1 VKLSAPAVE
10 RGVRAQARREL
21 RESRLLWKEYR
32 QHRTRWW
39 RRNRN
44 FRAALGSVYILAIL
58 FLVAVRSGRALA
70 LLCVVAL
77 YASGTALFRCA
88 NYYARVLRGYDRA
101 VLVALPVPDDE
112 YLRHESRRFFRS
124 CVGAFA
130 VFVLA
135 YGAYAIVHG
144 NLWHDLGAILVAAV
158 LQTFSGLCIGMAVL
172 AYRPEW
178 IRTSAIFPFYGLMI
192 VCLYLPED
200 GLRFLW
206 SATLITPAGWVAH
219 GFGAMVGS
227 ADSSERFWFLPAF
240 ILSAVLPL
248 VLRKLRSRLASELAS
263 PDSAFDA
270 VFVPASGDDHEQTQ
284 MAEPS
289 RTGQLWPADIPL
301 IRELKGAD
309 WTRLGWIER
318 IVAGLLTDR
327 QKVVA
332 EFMLV
337 DDLGTWSKKWR
348 TAAIVTAMGVA
359 LTLATPS
366 LPSWLFFLPM
376 VFAGFMSAPILGGSW
391 PGFKG
396 PTASGFVLPA
406 YASFPIGYGEIS
418 RVMLKTNVIR
428 ALTWAPLAIIYAVA
442 LARRLGYSFGYGSAI
457 GCDVVLILMALQ
469 PVIVAGHFSSG
480 SNDTRQ
486 INWQTILFFGFALVL
501 LITMLVATFMM
512 FIVPTLLV
520 QAIAIAVVF
529 TMSLAGW
536 AAYKLL
542 LERGRIDLLSRPSAQ

>member
-1 VKLSAPAVE
+1 
-10 RGVRAQARREL
+10 
-21 RESRLLWKEYR
+21 
-32 QHRTRWW
+32 
-39 RRNRN
+39 
-44 FRAALGSVYILAIL
+44 
-58 FLVAVRSGRALA
+58 
-70 LLCVVAL
+70 
-77 YASGTALFRCA
+77 
-88 NYYARVLRGYDRA
+88 
-101 VLVALPVPDDE
+101 
-112 YLRHESRRFFRS
+112 
-124 CVGAFA
+124 
-130 VFVLA
+130 
-135 YGAYAIVHG
+135 
-144 NLWHDLGAILVAAV
+144 
-158 LQTFSGLCIGMAVL
+158 
-172 AYRPEW
+172 
-178 IRTSAIFPFYGLMI
+178 MI

-248 VLRKLRSRLASELAS
+248 VLRKLRSRLASELVS

-289 RTGQLWPADIPL
+289 RTGQLRPVDIPL
-301 IRELKGAD
+301 VHELKGAD

-337 DDLGTWSKKWR
+337 DDLGSWSKKWR

-442 LARRLGYSFGYGSAI
+442 LARRLGYSFGYGTAI

-512 FIVPTLLV
+512 FIVPTLSV

-536 AAYKLL
+536 AAYKML

>member
-10 RGVRAQARREL
+10 RGIRAQARREL
-21 RESRLLWKEYR
+21 RESPLLWKEYR

-44 FRAALGSVYILAIL
+44 FRAALGSVYILAVL

-88 NYYARVLRGYDRA
+88 KYHARVLRGYHRA
-101 VLVALPVPDDE
+101 VLIALPVLDEE
-112 YLRHESRRFFRS
+112 YLRHESRGFFRS
-124 CVGAFA
+124 WVGAFA

-135 YGAYAIVHG
+135 YGAYAIVYG
-144 NLWHDLGAILVAAV
+144 NLWHDLAVILVASS
-158 LQTFSGLCIGMAVL
+158 LQTFSGVCIGTVVL
-172 AYRPEW
+172 AYRAKW
-178 IRTSAIFPFYGLMI
+178 IRTAAIVPFYGLMI

-200 GLRFLW
+200 TLRFLW

-219 GFGAMVGS
+219 GFAAMVGS
-227 ADSSERFWFLPAF
+227 ADSAERFWFFPAF
-240 ILSAVLPL
+240 ILSAALPL
-248 VLRKLRSRLASELAS
+248 VLRDLRSRLATELAF

-270 VFVPASGDDHEQTQ
+270 VFVPASGDDQEQTLI
-284 MAEPS
+284 AEPS
-289 RTGQLWPADIPL
+289 GTGQPWPVDIPL
-301 IRELKGAD
+301 VRELKGAD
-309 WTRLGWIER
+309 WSRLGWIER
-318 IVAGLLTDR
+318 IVAASLTDR
-327 QKVVA
+327 EKVVA
-332 EFMLV
+332 EFMQASE
-337 DDLGTWSKKWR
+337 LGTWSKKWR
-348 TAAIVTAMGVA
+348 IAAVVTAVGAAIA
-359 LTLATPS
+359 LASPT

-376 VFAGFMSAPILGGSW
+376 VFAGFMSAPIVGGLW
-391 PGFKG
+391 PGFNG
-396 PTASGFVLPA
+396 LFVSGFVLPA

-428 ALTWAPLAIIYAVA
+428 ALTWAPLAIIYAAA
-442 LARRLGYSFGYGSAI
+442 LARRLGYSFEYGSAI
-457 GCDVVLILMALQ
+457 GCDVVLILIALQ
-469 PVIVAGHFSSG
+469 PVVVAGHFSAG

-486 INWQTILFFGFALVL
+486 INRQTILFFSFALVL
-501 LITMLVATFMM
+501 LIIVLVAIFMM

-536 AAYKLL
+536 AGYKLL
-542 LERGRIDLLSRPSAQ
+542 LERGRIDLLSRPRTQ